1 MKNIFYLSFIIL
13 LATSC
18 AKPLSKFAI
27 KEGNRVAPVDV
38 TFNNSSTNADSYK
51 WDFGDGNT
59 SMEKEPTHRYLLSG
73 NYTVTLT
80 AIKGGKII
88 ASSQKIKINAPKECL
103 INMSTTMGDMVF
115 KLSDLTP
122 KHRDNFIKLADEGY
136 YQDLLFHRVI
146 SGFMVQGGD
155 PQSKNAKAGARLG
168 SGGPSYKVDAEFTT
182 KLAHVKGALAAAR
195 TGGPGNPKKQSSGSQ
210 FYIVHGKSVDAR
222 SLEQVELRAGF
233 EYPEEIK
240 EQYAKVGGT
249 PQLDQ
254 NYTVYGQL
262 IEGWDVLD
270 KIAGAKTDGA
280 DRPEADVIIKKVT
293 VIK

>member
-1 MKNIFYLSFIIL
+1 MKNIFYLSLVL
-13 LATSC
+13 LLSSC
-18 AKPLSKFAI
+18 AKPLAKFAI
-27 KEGNRVAPVDV
+27 EEGAKVAPVDV
-38 TFNNSSTNADSYK
+38 QFKNSSTNAESYK
-51 WDFGDGNT
+51 WDFGDGSI

-73 NYTVTLT
+73 NYEVTLN
-80 AIKGGKII
+80 AIKGGKTIT
-88 ASSQKIKINAPKECL
+88 STQMIKINAPKECL
-103 INMSTTMGDMVF
+103 VNMATSMGDMVF
-115 KLSDLTP
+115 KLSDHTP
-122 KHRDNFIKLADEGY
+122 KHRDNFIKLADEGFY
-136 YQDLLFHRVI
+136 ENLLFHRVI
-146 SGFMVQGGD
+146 NGFMIQGGD
-155 PQSKNAKAGARLG
+155 PNSKNAKSGARLG
-168 SGGPSYKVDAEFTT
+168 SGGPGYKVDAEFTP

-195 TGGPGNPKKQSSGSQ
+195 QGGPSNPEKRSSGSQ
-210 FYIVHGKSVDAR
+210 FYIVQGKSVSSR
-222 SLEQVELRAGF
+222 TLEQTELRKGF
-233 EYPEEIK
+233 EYTEEIK

>member
-1 MKNIFYLSFIIL
+1 MKNIFYLSLIVLF
-13 LATSC
+13 ASSC

-27 KEGNRVAPVDV
+27 NEGARVAPVDV
-38 TFNNSSTNADSYK
+38 TFKNSSTNADSYK

-59 SMEKEPTHRYLLSG
+59 SMEIEPTHRYLLSG

-88 ASSQKIKINAPKECL
+88 ASSQKIKISAPKECL
-103 INMSTTMGDMVF
+103 VNMSTSMGDMVF
-115 KLSDLTP
+115 RLSDHTP

-136 YQDLLFHRVI
+136 YENLLFHRII
-146 SGFMVQGGD
+146 SGFMIQGGD
-155 PQSKNAKAGARLG
+155 PNSRNAKPGARLG

-195 TGGPGNPKKQSSGSQ
+195 TGGPGNPNKQSSGSQ
-210 FYIVHGKSVDAR
+210 FYIVQGKSVDER
-222 SLEQVELRAGF
+222 SLEQTELRAGF

-254 NYTVYGQL
+254 NYTVYGQMV
-262 IEGWDVLD
+262 EGWEVLD
-270 KIAGAKTDGA
+270 KIAGVKTGA
-280 DRPEADVIIKKVT
+280 SDRPEMDVIIKKVT